1 MRENNRKPIE
11 KCRKKLPQF
20 TTMNVIDGQAGL
32 VIYSSLIFYSLTID
46 NILNIIV
53 LLILAGVSI
62 AALTGSNGLLTRA
75 NQAKEETQMAGEEE
89 LRKLTQMEAA
99 TNLEN
104 KEYIDNNRDKAMIP
118 AGFAVSQVE
127 GENVIDDGLVIID
140 SEGNEFVWIP
150 IERTTLNVKGTTKPM
165 ARVTSGFD
173 NNGNTNYQGVLYDF
187 SYDGEQIISVEK
199 LNYGQGTTSYREPA
213 YLEKPYWGDS
223 SDYNTAGITSTQ
235 LQEEYNDMIK
245 SVKTFGGF
253 YIARYELAINNDKP
267 ISKQGV
273 MPTTSENSVT
283 YTWYGLYSMAK
294 KYNNTNNAVKST
306 MIWGSQYDAMQ
317 NFALEGEDKSKVI
330 ETTNAKH
337 NLENNIYTGS
347 TPSDKILNI
356 FDLEGNVMEWTM
368 ESDTDMKRVRRGGVF
383 NNINISPSTR
393 TSCGVSDHRDYEG
406 TRMSLYI
413 VY

>member
-1 MRENNRKPIE
+1 M
-11 KCRKKLPQF
+11 KKLKEELNSKKGI
-20 TTMNVIDGQAGL
+20 TLISL
-32 VIYSSLIFYSLTID
+32 VVT
-46 NILNIIV
+46 IIV
-53 LLILAGVSI
+53 LLILAGVTI
-62 AALTGSNGLLTRA
+62 ATLTGDNGLLNRA
-75 NQAKEETQMAGEEE
+75 SEAKEKTQIASEDE
-89 LRKLTQMEAA
+89 LRKLTMLEAA

-104 KEYIDNNRDKAMIP
+104 QPYTDKNEDTATIP

-127 GENVIDDGLVIID
+127 GENTIADGLVIID
-140 SEGNEFVWIP
+140 SNGNEFVWIP

-165 ARVTSGFD
+165 ARITNGFD

-187 SYDGEQIISVEK
+187 SYAEEQIISVEK
-199 LNYGQGTTSYREPA
+199 LDYGQGTTSYREPA

-253 YIARYELAINNDKP
+253 YIARYELAINNNIP
-267 ISKQGV
+267 ISKQGIL
-273 MPTTSENSVT
+273 PTTSENSET
-283 YTWYGLYSMAK
+283 YTWYGLYSMCK

-306 MIWGSQYDAMQ
+306 MIWGSQYDAML
-317 NFALEGEDKSKVI
+317 NFALEGKDKSKVI

-337 NLENNIYTGS
+337 NLEYNIYTGS
-347 TPSDKILNI
+347 TSSDKVLNI

-368 ESDTDMKRVRRGGVF
+368 ESDTDMRRVRRGGVF
-383 NNINISPSTR
+383 NNINLSPSTR

-406 TRMSLYI
+406 TRMSIYL